1 MLGRTLFT
9 AWLLGENAGRALSS
23 DFDIS
28 ILRIQHPGYLREGHA
43 GRGQLLPGEV

>member
-9 AWLLGENAGRALSS
+9 AWLLGENDGRAVSS
-23 DFDIS
+23 DIDIFIFR
-28 ILRIQHPGYLREGHA
+28 ILRPGYLREGHA